1 MAKPQPVGLPKS
13 TTRTIWLAQQRERDM
28 TLSRRELLSGAV
40 SVALVARSGSQSCAQ
55 QHYPGK
61 PVKLIVGY
69 AAGGA
74 NDTVGRLIGQ
84 WLAERM
90 GQSFVV
96 ENRAG
101 AGSNIATEFV
111 ARSTPDGYTLLLVS
125 AANAINASLYASLPY
140 DFLRDFV
147 PVSSI
152 CRVPNVLVVN
162 PSFPGNTL
170 AEFMAHAKAN
180 PGKISTASP
189 GNGSPQHLAIELFK
203 MMSGLDLQ
211 HVPYR
216 GGAPALADLVS
227 GQVQASF
234 VTTAT
239 AIEFIKA
246 GKLRPLAVTSEKKID
261 LLPEVPALGELMQG
275 YEASAW
281 YGLGAPK
288 GIPQDIVD
296 KLNIEV
302 NAGLKDTRISSR
314 LADLGGVVQT
324 GSPVDFAKFIADE
337 TEKWS
342 RVVSFSGA
350 KVE

>member
-1 MAKPQPVGLPKS
+1 
-13 TTRTIWLAQQRERDM
+13 M
-28 TLSRRELLSGAV
+28 TLSRRDLVSGAV
-40 SVALVARSGSQSCAQ
+40 SVALIARSGSQAMA

-90 GQSFVV
+90 GQTFVV

-101 AGSNIATEFV
+101 AGSNIATELV

-140 DFLRDFV
+140 DFMRDFV
-147 PVSSI
+147 PVASI

-162 PSFPGNTL
+162 TSFAATSL
-170 AEFMAHAKAN
+170 TEFMAHAKAH

-203 MMSGLDLQ
+203 MMSGVDLQ
-211 HVPYR
+211 HIPYR

-246 GKLRPLAVTSEKKID
+246 GKLRALAVTSEKKID
-261 LLPEVPALGELMQG
+261 LLPDVPALGELMPG

-281 YGLGAPK
+281 YGLGGPK
-288 GIPQDIVD
+288 VTRPEIVD
-296 KLNIEV
+296 RLNLEV
-302 NAGLKDTRISSR
+302 NAGLKETRIASR

-324 GSPVDFAKFIADE
+324 GSPADFAKFIEDE
-337 TEKWS
+337 TDKWG
-342 RVVSFSGA
+342 RVVKFSGA
-350 KVE
+350 KVD

>member
-1 MAKPQPVGLPKS
+1 
-13 TTRTIWLAQQRERDM
+13 M
-28 TLSRRELLSGAV
+28 TMSRRELMGGALSA
-40 SVALVARSGSQSCAQ
+40 ALIVGSGSLARAQ
-55 QHYPGK
+55 QYPGK
-61 PVKLIVGY
+61 PVRLIVGY

-84 WLAERM
+84 WLAERT
-90 GQSFVV
+90 GQSFVA

-101 AGSNIATEFV
+101 AGSNIATELV

-125 AANAINASLYASLPY
+125 AANAINSSLYASLPY
-140 DFLRDFV
+140 NFIRDFV
-147 PVSSI
+147 PIASI

-162 PSFPGNTL
+162 SSFAANSL
-170 AEFMAHAKAN
+170 AEFMAQAKAN

-216 GGAPALADLVS
+216 GGAPALADLVG

-246 GKLRPLAVTSEKKID
+246 GNLRALAVTSEKKID
-261 LLPEVPALGELMQG
+261 LLPDVPALGELMKG

-288 GIPQDIVD
+288 GTPREIVD
-296 KLNIEV
+296 KLNLEV
-302 NAGLKDTRISSR
+302 NAGLKEPRIASR
-314 LADLGGVVQT
+314 LADLGGVIQA
-324 GSPVDFAKFIADE
+324 GSPADFAKFIAEE
-337 TEKWS
+337 TEKWG
-342 RVVSFSGA
+342 RVVKFSGA
-350 KVE
+350 KVD